1 MDRIFPALT
10 LLVALQAPAFGQ
22 TAAAPAETPNESRT
36 ADLASASGPP
46 TDGPGAPLVPAAEA
60 AASPLRATLP
70 DPVLDRLVAEALA
83 NTPETASARANVEA
97 ARRRITPAATLPD
110 PSVGTTYQNDGSGL
124 SLGEREGSFLGFMAS
139 QPLPWPGKLSL
150 AGKAAESEARAL
162 EAGLVGRTQL
172 TIEARVRNAWYD
184 LALARAIDR
193 IIEDRRDAATQI
205 EAAVR
210 ERYAAGLAVQQ
221 DVLRAQVE
229 LARIEELEAGQA
241 ALITART
248 AELNRLLGR
257 PQDAGLESAAALPE
271 TDAVPATAELIA
283 AVAARSPELKA
294 VRQGIETG
302 NLRVDLARKDFLPDF
317 VVSGGPMLRPGFE
330 MGPMWQV
337 GVSLSV
343 PLWVDRRQRNQLAE
357 ARARVEAS
365 TADTEA
371 AARELELRTRE
382 RLAQLTAALRVATL
396 YRDRVL
402 PLDELSLESALT
414 SYQSGSVPFI
424 TVLDALNALY
434 NDRTLHA
441 GRLAEAAKWRVAI
454 DEASLQNTAMAG
466 PTMASGSGSP
476 GGGMAASATTS
487 TPSSGSDAPMGSMR

>member
-1 MDRIFPALT
+1 M
-10 LLVALQAPAFGQ
+10 V
-22 TAAAPAETPNESRT
+22 
-36 ADLASASGPP
+36 
-46 TDGPGAPLVPAAEA
+46 APLALAAGVA
-60 AASPLRATLP
+60 VAQSTRATLP

-83 NTPETASARANVEA
+83 STPDLASARAAVEA

-110 PSVGTTYQNDGSGL
+110 PFLGTTYQNDGNDL
-124 SLGEREGSFLGFMAS
+124 SLGESEDSFVGLMVS

-150 AGKAAESEARAL
+150 AGRTAESEARELAT
-162 EAGLVGRTQL
+162 GLVGRTQL
-172 TIEARVRNAWYD
+172 AIEARVRNAWYD

-193 IIEDRRDAATQI
+193 IIEDRREAATQI

-241 ALITART
+241 AIITART

-257 PQDAGLESAAALPE
+257 PQDADLESAAGLPE
-271 TDAVPATAELIA
+271 SDAVPGTGELIA
-283 AVAARSPELKA
+283 AAAARSPELAA

-317 VVSGGPMLRPGFE
+317 VLSGGPMLRPGLE

-337 GVSLSV
+337 GVGVSV
-343 PLWVDRRQRNQLAE
+343 PLWVDRRQHNRLEE
-357 ARARVEAS
+357 ARARVEAR
-365 TADTEA
+365 TADAEA
-371 AARELELRTRE
+371 VARELELRTRE
-382 RLAQLTAALRVATL
+382 RLAQLGAALRVATL
-396 YRDRVL
+396 YRDQIL

-414 SYQSGSVPFI
+414 SYQAGGVPFI
-424 TVLDALNALY
+424 TVLDALNAVY
-434 NDRTLHA
+434 DDRTLYA

-454 DEASLQNTAMAG
+454 DEAGLLPTAMAG
-466 PTMASGSGSP
+466 PAMAGGTGSP
-476 GGGMAASATTS
+476 GGMAAGATTS
-487 TPSSGSDAPMGSMR
+487 APSSGSDAPMSSMR

>member
-1 MDRIFPALT
+1 MDRILPALT

-22 TAAAPAETPNESRT
+22 PDPAPAEPPTPSRT
-36 ADLASASGPP
+36 ADLASAPVRP
-46 TDGPGAPLVPAAEA
+46 ADGPVAPPAAEVA
-60 AASPLRATLP
+60 TTPAIRATLP
-70 DPVLDRLVAEALA
+70 DPVLDRLVAEALD

-150 AGKAAESEARAL
+150 AGKAAESEAREL

-210 ERYAAGLAVQQ
+210 ERYAAGLVVQQ

-229 LARIEELEAGQA
+229 LARIEELEAEQA

-257 PQDAGLESAAALPE
+257 PQDAELESAAALPDA
-271 TDAVPATAELIA
+271 DAVPATGELIA
-283 AVAARSPELKA
+283 ATAARSPELAA

-330 MGPMWQV
+330 MGPMWQA

-365 TADTEA
+365 TADAEA

-466 PTMASGSGSP
+466 PTMAGGSGSP